1 MEFINNW
8 FCTIGQAVRHAITG
22 HPTENTLIEIALS
35 TDSGLPEGQRQS
47 KLADA
52 QEHISHCKHCIT
64 VLSEIN
70 ATLTHINQSAHFT
83 AHTFPELPHQRF
95 RQRSQILRRIDT
107 FLAPPAAVLRFPSNA
122 PPSCIRL
129 TPLTVCLVM
138 VCAASPFLGVVVRQA
153 VTSSTNQTTTVSA
166 TQNHSE
172 SVYARPTPT
181 PIELDGLDADE
192 QLMAEIEYA
201 VSNSRMS
208 PLTALDELTPRLH
221 EAIVTVR

>member
-8 FCTIGQAVRHAITG
+8 FCAIRQAVRHAITE

-47 KLADA
+47 KLANA
-52 QEHISHCKHCIT
+52 QEHMRHCERCVT
-64 VLSEIN
+64 VFSEIN
-70 ATLTHINQSAHFT
+70 ATLTHINKSAHFT
-83 AHTFPELPHQRF
+83 AHTIPELRHQRF

-122 PPSCIRL
+122 PPSCIQF

-138 VCAASPFLGVVVRQA
+138 ICAASPFLGVAVRQA

-172 SVYARPTPT
+172 SVYERPT
-181 PIELDGLDADE
+181 PIELDGLNADE

-201 VSNSRMS
+201 VSNARVS
-208 PLTALDELTPRLH
+208 PLAALDELTPRLH